1 MTADPRPPITLAP
14 DDESNRALLRQVH
27 PPGWINPE
35 PAGTY
40 NLVVL
45 GAGTAGLVT
54 AAVAAAL
61 GAKVA
66 LVEKYLMGG
75 DCLNLGCVPS
85 KGLIAAT
92 RVWARLR
99 RAEEFGL
106 HLAAGAKPDFA
117 AAMARMRRLRARLG
131 HMDSAQRFVSLGVD
145 VFLGEGRFTGPARLE
160 VAGKALPFARAAIC
174 TGARAAAPAI
184 PGLAEAGYLTNE
196 TVFDLTELPARLA
209 VIGAGPIGCELAQTF
224 ARFGSRVT
232 LLERLDRILPREDAD
247 AGGLVEARLQQ
258 DGVTVLKEAT
268 VNRVEK
274 RGEETVLACSAGGA
288 ASELAVDRILVGV
301 GRAPNVE
308 RMGLEA
314 AGVRY
319 DLQDGVLVN
328 DRLQTSNPRIFAAG
342 DVCSPLKF
350 THAADA
356 MAQVVIQN
364 ALFPHPLGLGYA
376 TTKSLIIPWCTYTE
390 PEVAHVGHHE
400 REAREGG
407 LAVET
412 FTVKLGE
419 VDRAVLDGEEEGF
432 ARLHVDPGSGRIL
445 GATIVAAH
453 AGELIGEVSLLMKAG
468 LGLGALAGAI
478 RPYPTQSEV
487 LKKVANAWRKTTLTP
502 GKRALLA
509 KLFAWLRR

>member
-1 MTADPRPPITLAP
+1 MTAEPRPPLTLSP
-14 DDESNRALLRQVH
+14 DDDANRALLRQVH
-27 PPGWINPE
+27 PPDWINPE
-35 PAGTY
+35 PGGKY

-92 RVWARLR
+92 RIWARLR

-106 HLAAGAKPDFA
+106 HLAAGGKQDFA
-117 AAMARMRRLRARLG
+117 AAMARMRRLRARLS
-131 HMDSAQRFVSLGVD
+131 HMDSAQRFASLGVE
-145 VFLGEGRFTGPARLE
+145 VFLGEGRFTGPDRLE
-160 VAGKALPFARAAIC
+160 VEGKTLHFARAAIC
-174 TGARAAAPAI
+174 TGGRAAATPI

-196 TVFDLTELPARLA
+196 SVFDLTELPARLA
-209 VIGAGPIGCELAQTF
+209 VIGAGPIGCEMAQTF

-232 LLERLDRILPREDAD
+232 LLERLGRILPREDAD
-247 AGGLVEARLQQ
+247 AAGLVQARLQQ
-258 DGVTVLKEAT
+258 DGVTVLTNAA
-268 VNRVEK
+268 VSWVER
-274 RGEETVLACSAGGA
+274 RGPETVLAYAAGGLA
-288 ASELAVDRILVGV
+288 GEVAVDHVLVGV

-308 RMGLEA
+308 RMGLEE

-319 DLQDGVLVN
+319 DLQRGVLVN

-356 MAQVVIQN
+356 MAQIVIQN

-376 TTKSLIIPWCTYTE
+376 STRSLVVPWCTYTE
-390 PEVAHVGHHE
+390 PEVAHVGHSE
-400 REAREGG
+400 QEAREAG

-412 FTVKLGE
+412 VTVNLSE

-432 ARLHVDPGSGRIL
+432 VRLHVDPGSGRIL

-468 LGLGALAGAI
+468 LGLGAVAGAI
-478 RPYPTQSEV
+478 RPYPTRSEV
-487 LKKVANAWRKTTLTP
+487 LKKAAQAWRKTALTP
-502 GKRALLA
+502 GKRALLK
-509 KLFAWLRR
+509 KLFAWMRR